1 MALSLS
7 IDEISAITHPGKIL
21 GETGARIQR
30 IASLSD
36 AQSGDLSFL
45 ANPKYRKEVG
55 TSRASLIFV
64 PADYDG
70 EPAEGQVL
78 FFLENTSIGLAR
90 ICDRIARTLWP
101 QPAAGIHPAAVIG
114 EGCQI
119 PASASIGPLCVI
131 EDGVSIGEG
140 TVLQGQVFLGRG
152 VSVGENCFFMAQ
164 VVVQGHCRIGNRVRL
179 HSGVVIGADGY
190 GYHTSSEGKH
200 QKLPQVG
207 TVILGDDVEIGAN
220 TTIDRARFERTE
232 IGEGTKIDNLVQI
245 GHNVIVGRYCLIV
258 AQVGIA
264 GSTVVED
271 HVIIGGQAGVGGHL
285 RLGRQSQIA
294 GQSAVVRNVPVG
306 GKVTGSPAQSLLL
319 EQKLIILTRR
329 LPGLFRNVDQ
339 LKQTVKMLSNHD

>member
-1 MALSLS
+1 MGLSLS
-7 IDEISAITHPGKIL
+7 IEDISAITHPGKVL
-21 GETGARIQR
+21 GKTGERIQR
-30 IASLSD
+30 IAALSD
-36 AQSGDLSFL
+36 AGPGDLSFL
-45 ANPKYRKEVG
+45 ANPKYRSEVA

-64 PADYDG
+64 PANYDG
-70 EPAEGQVL
+70 EPTEGQVL
-78 FFLENTSIGLAR
+78 FFLENTSVALAR
-90 ICDRIARTLWP
+90 ICDRIEQTLWP
-101 QPAAGIHPAAVIG
+101 QPPAGIHPTAVIG

-119 PASASIGPLCVI
+119 PASASIGPLCI
-131 EDGVSIGEG
+131 LEDGVSVGEG

-152 VSVGENCFFMAQ
+152 VVVGKNCFFAAQ
-164 VVVQGHCRIGNRVRL
+164 VVVEGHCRIGNRVRL
-179 HSGVVIGADGY
+179 HSGAVIGADGF
-190 GYHTSSEGKH
+190 GYHTGSTGEH

-271 HVIIGGQAGVGGHL
+271 HVVIGGQAGISGHL

-294 GQSAVVRNVPVG
+294 GQSAVVRNVAP
-306 GKVTGSPAQSLLL
+306 GSKISGTPALPLLL
-319 EQKLIILTRR
+319 DQKLTILTRR
-329 LPGLFRNVDQ
+329 LPDLFRNVEQ
-339 LKQTVKMLSNHD
+339 IGQTVKTLSNHR